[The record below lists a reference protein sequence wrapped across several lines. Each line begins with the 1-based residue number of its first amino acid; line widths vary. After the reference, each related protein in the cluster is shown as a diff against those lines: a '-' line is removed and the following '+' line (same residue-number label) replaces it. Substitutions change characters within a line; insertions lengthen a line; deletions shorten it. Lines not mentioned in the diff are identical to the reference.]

1 MQETRNKKKKERGSI
16 FGLDRDDTYR
26 VCFFFVISSQVA
38 LALTA
43 KRMARKKVLVKDL
56 ECVETLGATTV
67 ICSDKTGTLTQN
79 RMTVCKF

>member
-1 MQETRNKKKKERGSI
+1 M
-16 FGLDRDDTYR
+16 
-26 VCFFFVISSQVA
+26 A

-56 ECVETLGATTV
+56 ECVETMGATTV

-79 RMTVCKF
+79 RMTVCKYKRLDAFIFGYSVRLRVYECMIVMSLRIDKRH